1 MLMLTAAPAGPAAR
15 SSRRLMAGLSLVM
28 LMPSLDTSIAN
39 AALPVL
45 GRAFAASFQQV
56 QWIVLAYLLAVTTM
70 IVGAG
75 RLGDII
81 GRRALL
87 LAAIALFTAASLAC
101 GAAGSFA
108 ILIAARAAQG
118 IGAAAMMALSIALVG
133 DTVPKEQTGRAMGWL
148 GSMSAI
154 GTALGPSIGG
164 VLTAALGWPSIFL
177 VNIPVGVVAFELVR
191 RHARADRVVAG
202 SAAQRFDIA
211 GTVLLSVS
219 LGAYAMAMTVGEG
232 RFGVDNGA
240 LLMAAATAAAAFVVF
255 EARTASPLVS
265 LHALRDRSVAAGLI
279 ASALVSTVMMTTLVV
294 GPFYLTT
301 VLGLPALIAGFVLS
315 VGPLVAAL
323 TSVPAGRLV
332 DRVGARRMT
341 IIGLS
346 GIATGAAA
354 IAMAPP
360 ALGLAGYVGPIAM
373 MTSSY
378 ASFQAANNT
387 AVMSAIDAGRRG
399 VVAGLLSLSRNL
411 GLITG
416 AAVMGAVFAAS
427 VGEQSLMSAPP
438 LAVSAGMRFTFGVA
452 AVVIVGAL
460 AVVTSRPT
468 VRPTTLP

>member
-1 MLMLTAAPAGPAAR
+1 
-15 SSRRLMAGLSLVM
+15 
-28 LMPSLDTSIAN
+28 
-39 AALPVL
+39 
-45 GRAFAASFQQV
+45 
-56 QWIVLAYLLAVTTM
+56 
-70 IVGAG
+70 
-75 RLGDII
+75 
-81 GRRALL
+81 
-87 LAAIALFTAASLAC
+87 
-101 GAAGSFA
+101 
-108 ILIAARAAQG
+108 
-118 IGAAAMMALSIALVG
+118 
-133 DTVPKEQTGRAMGWL
+133 
-148 GSMSAI
+148 
-154 GTALGPSIGG
+154 
-164 VLTAALGWPSIFL
+164 
-177 VNIPVGVVAFELVR
+177 
-191 RHARADRVVAG
+191 
-202 SAAQRFDIA
+202 
-211 GTVLLSVS
+211 
-219 LGAYAMAMTVGEG
+219 
-232 RFGVDNGA
+232 
-240 LLMAAATAAAAFVVF
+240 
-255 EARTASPLVS
+255 
-265 LHALRDRSVAAGLI
+265 
-279 ASALVSTVMMTTLVV
+279 MMTTLVV